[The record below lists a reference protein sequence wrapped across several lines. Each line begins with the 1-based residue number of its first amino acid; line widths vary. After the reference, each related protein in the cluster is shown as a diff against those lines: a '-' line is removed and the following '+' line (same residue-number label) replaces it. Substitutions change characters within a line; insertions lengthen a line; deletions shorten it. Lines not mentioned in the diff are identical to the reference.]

1 MRRGGHR
8 RHRGRKALGA
18 RKRVGHHGLHF
29 HRGRRTKRSTGHG
42 TGVRTGQSS
51 ILYIIAIPLI
61 FLGTFMLVPGIIL
74 TTQDK
79 M

>member
-1 MRRGGHR
+1 M
-8 RHRGRKALGA
+8 LGA
-18 RKRVGHHGLHF
+18 HKRVGHHGLHY
-29 HRGRRTKRSTGHG
+29 HKGRRIKRNTRHG

-74 TTQDK
+74 TTQDE

>member
-1 MRRGGHR
+1 MRGRGHR
-8 RHRGRKALGA
+8 KHTERKALAA

-42 TGVRTGQSS
+42 IGVRTGQSS
-51 ILYIIAIPLI
+51 IFYIIAIPLI

-74 TTQDK
+74 TTQDE